1 MKLVFIFHVFA
12 PKKKLHDQCSK
23 IYIRYL
29 PALFMESVRLR
40 FQTVSPGRVMIDVDS
55 SVTADAEMDKDEI
68 CMEVEV
74 FMFERVLQI
83 A

>member
-1 MKLVFIFHVFA
+1 
-12 PKKKLHDQCSK
+12 
-23 IYIRYL
+23 
-29 PALFMESVRLR
+29 MESIRLR
-40 FQTVSPGRVMIDVDS
+40 RQTVSPGRVMIDVDS
-55 SVTADAEMDKDEI
+55 SATADAEVDKDEI